1 MMHILTNS
9 VWALSVLL
17 VLHLTGE
24 VRKGTGVAERYCNEE
39 YAYCVRYP
47 GSLFPYKQLLPDS
60 SGIGL
65 QPYDRS
71 ALVTV
76 RGDRQAAGKSPQT
89 YFGEQLQA
97 LAPLQD
103 RMTILDTL
111 YGDDY
116 YEAYFTW
123 QTESIFHQAFF
134 FDEYCVVM
142 IARVPTDRPML
153 LKQIR
158 REVQLEFEDR

>member
-1 MMHILTNS
+1 MIHILTKGVGALA
-9 VWALSVLL
+9 VWL
-17 VLHLTGE
+17 VLHAAGAAPRE
-24 VRKGTGVAERYCNEE
+24 AGFAERYCNEQ

-47 GSLFPYKQLLPDS
+47 GSLFPHKQLLSDS

-76 RGDRQAAGKSPQT
+76 RGDRQAAAKTPRA
-89 YFGEQLQA
+89 YFQEQLQA
-97 LAPLQD
+97 LAPLQGQLNV
-103 RMTILDTL
+103 LDTL
-111 YGDDY
+111 YGADY

-134 FDEYCVVM
+134 FDDYCVIM
-142 IARVPTDRPML
+142 IARVPTSRPNL

-158 REVQLEFEDR
+158 AEVQLEFEAR